1 MYTASD
7 LRKGLKIEMDGQP
20 YAITEFNFNKPGK
33 GQAIYTCKLRNL
45 VSGTTMTKQ
54 FRSADKIDKP
64 ELENKTLQYSYQEG
78 DRYVF
83 MDENFEQIMVSA
95 EVLGDRRYFLTE
107 NMSVEVL
114 YHNGKP
120 LEVTLPNF
128 VEKTIE
134 YTEPGVR
141 GDTATNVQKTAQL
154 DNGYEL
160 QVPLFINTGDRI
172 RIDTRTGAYVE
183 RVST

>member
-7 LRKGLKIEMDGQP
+7 LRKGLKIEIDGQP
-20 YAITEFNFNKPGK
+20 YTITEFSFNKPGK

-54 FRSADKIDKP
+54 YRSADKIDKP
-64 ELENKTLQYSYQEG
+64 ELENKSLQYSYQDG

-83 MDENFEQIMVSA
+83 MDENFEQIMVNA
-95 EVLGDRRYFLTE
+95 DVLGDSRHFLTE
-107 NMSVEVL
+107 DMTVEVL

-120 LEVTLPNF
+120 LEITLPNF
-128 VEKTIE
+128 VEKEIV

-141 GDTATNVQKTAQL
+141 GDTATNVQKPAQL
-154 DNGYEL
+154 DNGYEI
-160 QVPLFINTGDRI
+160 QVPLFINTGDVI
-172 RIDTRTGAYVE
+172 RIDTRTGAYAE
-183 RVST
+183 RVHT

>member
-141 GDTATNVQKTAQL
+141 GDTATTVQKTAQL